1 MRFKALLVGAMVRP
15 FGKGDKV
22 PWQTFQPTQML
33 AEEMGKEV
41 LKGLRED
48 EQKTAYVKV
57 TEITEVLLA
66 EVHVAA
72 EQPKGPDGK
81 QTGPLAFAIAR
92 HDEQKQ
98 IGA

>member
-22 PWQTFQPTQML
+22 PWQTFQPTQHQ

-41 LKGLRED
+41 LRGLGESERKE
-48 EQKTAYVKV
+48 AYVKV

-66 EVHVAA
+66 EIHTAK
-72 EQPKGPDGK
+72 EQPAE
-81 QTGPLAFAIAR
+81 GPLAFAIAR
-92 HDEQKQ
+92 HDQQAKLS
-98 IGA
+98 A